1 MSLDLNATGFSDLHF
16 HINMNLRSF
25 LHDIFRFD
33 KNDLEKLD
41 KSITGDWFEELAEVF
56 SALSFLNKETDC
68 HAVVKEKLHGESQR
82 EEYQGLF

>member
-1 MSLDLNATGFSDLHF
+1 MSLDLNATCFSDLHV
-16 HINMNLRSF
+16 HINVNLRSF
-25 LHDIFRFD
+25 LHDIFRSD

-41 KSITGDWFEELAEVF
+41 KSITGEWFEELAEVF
-56 SALSFLNKETDC
+56 SARSFLNKETDC